1 MAILYDFTLKK
12 EKKKKNIKIVKLQ
25 KISPFLTKIFVYAI
39 VENQKRERESKSKN
53 KDNNKH

>member
-12 EKKKKNIKIVKLQ
+12 EKKNKNISIVKLQ

-39 VENQKRERESKSKN
+39 VENQKRERE
-53 KDNNKH
+53 